1 MSRLLFLSEV
11 SWAGMSW
18 EPTEVKHCIYV
29 SIYRFH
35 SLMHDLYRPAQVC
48 TIFYHWF
55 KSKKYKYVKS
65 TWNTPCLRKKAF
77 SRTVRGKNASKKIRA
92 EFRTKQHFTKNESLH
107 CGLVLK
113 AYIFRFICFKWVVV
127 DSFGKCSERKEKSE
141 KKQQQKK
148 ELKLV

>member
-65 TWNTPCLRKKAF
+65 TWNTPCLRKKHF
-77 SRTVRGKNASKKIRA
+77 QELWEVKTLQKKSA
-92 EFRTKQHFTKNESLH
+92 PN
-107 CGLVLK
+107 
-113 AYIFRFICFKWVVV
+113 
-127 DSFGKCSERKEKSE
+127 SERNNTLQKTNRYIAAWYLRPIYLDLFASNGLLLIALVNAVKEK
-141 KKQQQKK
+141 KKAKRNNNKK
-148 ELKLV
+148 RS